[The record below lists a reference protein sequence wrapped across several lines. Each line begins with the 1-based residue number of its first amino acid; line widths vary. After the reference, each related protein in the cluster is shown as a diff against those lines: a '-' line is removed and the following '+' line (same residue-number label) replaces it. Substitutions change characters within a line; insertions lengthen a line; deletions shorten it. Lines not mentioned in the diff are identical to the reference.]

1 MTEQEYIDA
10 TDLQKV
16 RMIKDILLDITSE
29 ISNVIT
35 EEEMDIV
42 YPVISIWE
50 QKLTESIEV
59 KN

>member
-16 RMIKDILLDITSE
+16 RMIKDILLDITVDN
-29 ISNVIT
+29 SNDINVD
-35 EEEMDIV
+35 EMGTVFNIV
-42 YPVISIWE
+42 RTWE
-50 QKLTESIEV
+50 HKLTASVEV